1 MTEPTKV
8 DIFKTYPGDK
18 FIPLIPVRTYSQIS
32 PLHKM
37 AVNFVQISPDEGEKD
52 VYKQGDGLALTKKG
66 LMKLMAAANIQIVE
80 IRKVAPSSCEKCL
93 EMARATGKPSA
104 CAQCPNKNDV
114 AYEATL
120 SIPDPAGGFRLVK
133 GSREFICEDEKA
145 RMTEPQYKQAFG
157 FRGAMTE
164 SKAINRAIRA
174 ALMVKSSYRAAELQ
188 KTFVVPIVVPDA
200 SDPEMKAA
208 MLERYRKGTE
218 ALYGGAAPNQQ
229 ALSAPESL
237 ESIDGSDDELDSAIE
252 AEFSAGGEEPS
263 PAASL
268 PQPGGPVANPPFCA
282 ECGKVI
288 IAFKTK
294 SGTEWSAENWSKF
307 AKDRYGEPVCPQCAQ
322 AREAAARETEAAS

>member
-1 MTEPTKV
+1 MPEMSGTAI
-8 DIFKTYPGDK
+8 DIYKKYPNDQY
-18 FIPLIPVRTYSQIS
+18 IPLVPVVTLSQIS

-37 AVNFVQISPDEGEKD
+37 AINLGKISTDENDKD

-66 LMKLMAAANIQIVE
+66 LLKLMAAANIQVVE

-104 CAQCPNKNDV
+104 CATCPNKSDV

-133 GSREFICEDEKA
+133 GSREFICEDERSK
-145 RMTEPQYKQAFG
+145 MTEAQYKQAFS

-174 ALMVKSSYRAAELQ
+174 ALMVKSSYKAAELS

-208 MLERYRKGTE
+208 IIERFRKGADMLYVVKQE
-218 ALYGGAAPNQQ
+218 LPALPGKTDSAEGSDEDLDAAIDAEFNVAGALEPPTPFLICDECQSEIVAFKTPNKDWTVEEWVAYSKRKYNAQLCPKCARARGGAA
-229 ALSAPESL
+229 
-237 ESIDGSDDELDSAIE
+237 
-252 AEFSAGGEEPS
+252 
-263 PAASL
+263 
-268 PQPGGPVANPPFCA
+268 
-282 ECGKVI
+282 
-288 IAFKTK
+288 
-294 SGTEWSAENWSKF
+294 
-307 AKDRYGEPVCPQCAQ
+307 
-322 AREAAARETEAAS
+322 